1 MPNEIIL
8 PVEDPENIELEMEVS
23 AGVTIKA
30 PVDSTLTQGGMA
42 ADAKAAGDLIRQNA
56 ADIAELEET
65 AEGKL
70 PKPATDGTAGQLL
83 QTNGDGTT
91 AWTTQGTPTAAQ
103 VETAVAAWLAAH
115 PEATTTVEDGAV
127 GWAKLDKA
135 LKLAAEI
142 IPGTTQKPTF
152 SAAGVIQQIVH
163 EGAGGAAVRTDVFT
177 ITSSAITE
185 VRTLSTGQK
194 LTLTTTL
201 ATKQTSI
208 VYSES

>member
-1 MPNEIIL
+1 MNN
-8 PVEDPENIELEMEVS
+8 PVIELEVS
-23 AGVTIKA
+23 AGVMIKA

-42 ADAKAAGDLIRQNA
+42 ADAKAAGDAIRQNT
-56 ADIAELEET
+56 ADIAALEDE
-65 AEGKL
+65 AAGKL
-70 PKPATDGTAGQLL
+70 PKPATDGTEGQLL
-83 QTNGDGTT
+83 KANGDGTT
-91 AWTTQGTPTAAQ
+91 SWTNQGTPTAAQ
-103 VETAVAAWLAAH
+103 VEAAVATWLTAH

-135 LKLAAEI
+135 LKLAAET

-163 EGAGGAAVRTDVFT
+163 EGAGGAAVRTDTFT

-185 VRTLSTGQK
+185 VRALATGQK

>member
-8 PVEDPENIELEMEVS
+8 PVEDPETIELEMEVS
-23 AGVTIKA
+23 AGVAIKA
-30 PVDSTLTQGGMA
+30 PIDSTLTVGGMA

-56 ADIAELEET
+56 TDIETLEET
-65 AEGKL
+65 AAGMV
-70 PKPATDGTAGQLL
+70 PKPAAEGTEGQLL

-91 AWTTQGTPTAAQ
+91 SWTTQGTPTAAQ
-103 VETAVAAWLAAH
+103 VATAVDAWLEDH

-127 GWAKLDKA
+127 GGAKLAPA
-135 LKLAAEI
+135 LKLAAET

-152 SAAGVIQQIVH
+152 NAAGVIQQIVH

-177 ITSSAITE
+177 VTSTTITE
-185 VRTLSTGQK
+185 VRTLATGQK

-208 VYSES
+208 VYSET

>member
-8 PVEDPENIELEMEVS
+8 PVEDPETIELEMEVE

-30 PVDSTLTQGGMA
+30 PIDSTLTMAGVA
-42 ADAKAAGDLIRQNA
+42 ADAKAAGELIRENA
-56 ADIAELEET
+56 AAIEALEGT
-65 AEGKL
+65 AEGKV
-70 PKPATDGTAGQLL
+70 PKPATEGMAGQLL

-91 AWTTQGTPTAAQ
+91 QWTTQGTPTAAQ
-103 VETAVAAWLAAH
+103 VEAATAAWLAAH
-115 PEATTTVEDGAV
+115 PEATTTVQDGAV
-127 GWAKLDKA
+127 GWEKLSA
-135 LKLAAEI
+135 AMKLAADT

-152 SAAGVIQQIVH
+152 TTAGVIQQIIH

-177 ITSSAITE
+177 VTSTTITE
-185 VRTLSTGQK
+185 VRTLATGQK

-208 VYSES
+208 VYSET